1 MPRFTEQDIA
11 DWRTHGGTLLKNFF
25 TTEEVA
31 AVVEDFRKVFPK
43 PKTDSAALDNKAPGE
58 IGRFDAA
65 QFATFEAVP
74 FDCSPALNLIGVHP
88 ELVHFAKEALSADKV
103 HLYQCQVWAKFT
115 GEADYDQPFH
125 TDFTNHTLTVPS
137 EDETRN
143 SITILCYFSDVT
155 DAHGAMHYVRRS
167 DSAAI
172 AGPEANMHLD
182 AAGREALQQT
192 LTEYEQSSA
201 SPAGSIFP
209 YSIDVYHRGTNMT
222 EPGGH
227 RYAVMACFKAA
238 GDDSI
243 GYHAWPFHHLKPWQ
257 NIFNHATPTQLECFG
272 VAPPGHPFWTHITL
286 ERAQRRY
293 PDWDLQPYREAMAA
307 TA

>member
-1 MPRFTEQDIA
+1 MARFTDHDIA
-11 DWRTHGGTLLKNFF
+11 EWREHGGTLLEKFF
-25 TTEEVA
+25 TDEEVA
-31 AVVEDFRKVFPK
+31 AVAADFRTVFAQQHGAQEAKV
-43 PKTDSAALDNKAPGE
+43 AKAEGS

-65 QFATFEAVP
+65 QFATFEAIP

-88 ELVHFAKEALSADKV
+88 ELIRFAKQALASDKV

-125 TDFTNHTLTVPS
+125 TDFANHTLTVPS

-167 DSAAI
+167 DSEKI
-172 AGPEANMHLD
+172 AGPEASISRD
-182 AAGREALQQT
+182 PAGFTELQQALQQH
-192 LTEYEQSSA
+192 ERSSA

-222 EPGGH
+222 APGGH
-227 RYAVMACFKAA
+227 RYAVMVCYKAA

-243 GYHAWPFHHLKPWQ
+243 GYHAWPFHHLKPWAQ
-257 NIFNHATPTQLECFG
+257 IFNHATPEQLECFG
-272 VAPPGHPFWTHITL
+272 VAPPGDPFWTDITL
-286 ERAQRRY
+286 QRAQRRY
-293 PDWDLQPYREAMAA
+293 PDWDLQPYRQALAKD
-307 TA
+307 